1 MQPPKALADRL
12 ERLVAT
18 AQAEQR
24 SPSLSAA
31 VFRDGEVLWRRA
43 LGCADV
49 AAGEDA
55 TSGHAYRIGSI
66 TKTFTAVCI
75 LQLRDA
81 MVLDLDDP
89 LRTHIPEVPGG
100 PTVRDA
106 LSHLSGLQRE
116 PPGDIWETLQ
126 PPTRE
131 GLLAGLEDAERVLRP
146 GEAWHYSNL
155 AFGLLGEIVARRNEG
170 GYEAA
175 LQARVLEPLGL
186 TRTEIEPS
194 GPHATG
200 YYVDPYS
207 DRVTVEAELPVE
219 GPIAAMGWLWS
230 TVDDLVLWADF
241 LATGRDG
248 VLAVETL
255 DEMSRV
261 QTMADQGRWSLGWGL
276 GLELYRRGDRVFAG
290 HGGAMPGFLA
300 AVCVHRPERTGA
312 AVLFNTGVGARPE
325 ALALDLAEAS
335 PSVLKPC
342 SSPSGVRTTG
352 RRTTSCRCSDGGGR
366 RARSSSSPGA
376 VGACGSSSWTAP
388 PGGTCR
394 GSRPSR
400 TIAGASSRAASSAR
414 SSASPAT
421 TRERRRS
428 STSRRTRS
436 RGRRP
441 RSRTS
446 PPGDPCGRR
455 PRRTR
460 PRPPRRRPAAPRR
473 APWTPGHPEA

>member
-1 MQPPKALADRL
+1 MRWGHVQPPEALADRL
-12 ERLVAT
+12 ERIVAT

-24 SPSLSAA
+24 APSLSAA
-31 VFRDGEVLWRRA
+31 VFRDGDVLWRRA
-43 LGCADV
+43 LGSADV

-66 TKTFTAVCI
+66 TKTFTAVCV

-89 LRTHIPEVPGG
+89 LRTHIPEVSGG

-131 GLLAGLEDAERVLRP
+131 GLLAGLEDVERVLRP

-170 GYEAA
+170 GYEGA
-175 LQARVLEPLGL
+175 LRARLLEPLGL

-194 GPHATG
+194 GPRTTG

-312 AVLFNTGVGARPE
+312 AVLFNTGAGARPE
-325 ALALDLAEAS
+325 ALALDLAEAALEELPRLPGLWRPDDGAPDDVAPMLGRWWS
-335 PSVLKPC
+335 EGSELVLSWSGGRLRLELVDGPAGRNVSWLTLESDDRWRIVEGRELGEILRVVRDDAGAPTKLYVATYPLTRAPAAFADE
-342 SSPSGVRTTG
+342 PSG
-352 RRTTSCRCSDGGGR
+352 
-366 RARSSSSPGA
+366 
-376 VGACGSSSWTAP
+376 
-388 PGGTCR
+388 
-394 GSRPSR
+394 
-400 TIAGASSRAASSAR
+400 
-414 SSASPAT
+414 
-421 TRERRRS
+421 
-428 STSRRTRS
+428 
-436 RGRRP
+436 
-441 RSRTS
+441 
-446 PPGDPCGRR
+446 
-455 PRRTR
+455 
-460 PRPPRRRPAAPRR
+460 
-473 APWTPGHPEA
+473 

>member
-1 MQPPKALADRL
+1 
-12 ERLVAT
+12 
-18 AQAEQR
+18 
-24 SPSLSAA
+24 
-31 VFRDGEVLWRRA
+31 
-43 LGCADV
+43 
-49 AAGEDA
+49 
-55 TSGHAYRIGSI
+55 
-66 TKTFTAVCI
+66 
-75 LQLRDA
+75 

-89 LRTHIPEVPGG
+89 LRTHIPEASAG

-175 LQARVLEPLGL
+175 LRARVLEPLGL
-186 TRTEIEPS
+186 ARTEIEPS
-194 GPHATG
+194 GPRATG

-230 TVDDLVLWADF
+230 TVDDLARWADF

-261 QTMADQGRWSLGWGL
+261 QTMADQAKWSLGWGL
-276 GLELYRRGDRVFAG
+276 GLELYRRGDRVFVG

-312 AVLFNTGVGARPE
+312 AVLFNTSAGAAARGARARSRGGRPRGAPAPPGPLASGRRRAGRRRADARTVVVGGVGARPLLE
-325 ALALDLAEAS
+325 GRPPPARARGR
-335 PSVLKPC
+335 P
-342 SSPSGVRTTG
+342 
-352 RRTTSCRCSDGGGR
+352 RRTERVVAH
-366 RARSSSSPGA
+366 ARVA
-376 VGACGSSSWTAP
+376 
-388 PGGTCR
+388 
-394 GSRPSR
+394 
-400 TIAGASSRAASSAR
+400 TIAGASSRAASSA
-414 SSASPAT
+414 SCSASSVT

-428 STSRRTRS
+428 STSRRIR
-436 RGRRP
+436 
-441 RSRTS
+441 
-446 PPGDPCGRR
+446 
-455 PRRTR
+455 
-460 PRPPRRRPAAPRR
+460 
-473 APWTPGHPEA
+473 